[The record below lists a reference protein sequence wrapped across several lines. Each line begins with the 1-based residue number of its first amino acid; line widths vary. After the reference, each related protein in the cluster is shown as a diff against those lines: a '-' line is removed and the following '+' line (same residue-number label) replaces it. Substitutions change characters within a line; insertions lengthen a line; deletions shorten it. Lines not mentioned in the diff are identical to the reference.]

1 MEGGEEVKAVVMAG
15 GEGTRLRPLT
25 SNQPKP
31 MVPIVGKPCMEHIVE
46 LLKKHGFDDIVV
58 TLAFMPQAI
67 RSYFGAGEAQGV
79 SIRYSVEESPM
90 GTAGSVKLAEDALDE
105 SFLVISGDALCDIDL
120 AELVRFHEEKEAL
133 VTIGLVSVDNPLE
146 FGIVVTDE
154 DGRIERF
161 LEKPSWGQ
169 VFTDTINT
177 GIYVLDPQ
185 VLRHVPE
192 GQPFDFSKELFPLL
206 LEMGRPLYGYIAE
219 GYWQDIGNLDQF
231 RQANFD
237 ALDERVALDVA
248 GIKLRGNV
256 WVGEGV
262 ELADLESVEGPAF
275 VGNYCRIAPQASVG
289 PYSVLSPSVT
299 LREHARTT
307 RSVVDSST
315 YIGRSALVEGAIV
328 GKSCD
333 IRPHARLH
341 EGVAVGDSCTIG
353 EQSVVMPGIR
363 IYPFKEVEAGSLV
376 DRNLIFESR
385 LPSRLFGRDSVS
397 GLINVDLTPETAL
410 RVGIALGTALKRGA
424 RVVTSRDGSAV
435 SRLLKRAVVSGI
447 TSTGVDVADLHV
459 MPAAVNRHVLK
470 SEGLGAGVH
479 VRPSTADPEVMQIQ
493 FFEPPGIQA
502 TPELIK
508 EIEKHFHRQ
517 EFRRAAHD
525 EVGQIGTP
533 ARAAETYADD
543 LVRTL
548 DVESIRARG
557 FRIVIDYAHSS
568 ASLVLPVVLGA
579 LGVEAI
585 AAHPYG
591 GEQPISSPDGVREA
605 LGQAKRL
612 VSAVGADFGVVFDHA
627 GERIYLVDELAHE
640 VPVEQELLLF
650 LSLLAS
656 DGKSGTLALPITV
669 TSLAEPLVKG
679 TKLEVTRTPAS
690 LSALTQASAGD
701 GVVFAGSVGGGF
713 VFPEFLPAYDGVAS
727 LCNLLELLAPIGRP
741 LSELV
746 AGLPES
752 TVVHRHVRCP
762 WARKGAVMRILTE
775 RMKGKKVD
783 TLDGIKVFEPRGW
796 AQVLPDP
803 DEPLVHVYAEGD
815 TPEEA
820 AALEEEFLKLVEEIV
835 AAAEDEVEGA

>member
-1 MEGGEEVKAVVMAG
+1 VKAVVMAG

-46 LLKKHGFDDIVV
+46 LLKEHGFDDIVV

-67 RSYFGAGEAQGV
+67 RGYFGAGESQGV

-90 GTAGSVKLAEDALDE
+90 GTAGSVKLAEGVLDE
-105 SFLVISGDALCDIDL
+105 PFLVISGDALCDIDL
-120 AELVRFHEEKEAL
+120 GALVRFHREKEAL
-133 VTIGLVSVDNPLE
+133 VTIGLKSVDNPLE
-146 FGIVVTDE
+146 FGIVVTDDE
-154 DGRIERF
+154 GRIERF

-177 GIYVLDPQ
+177 GIYVLDPEA
-185 VLRHVPE
+185 LRHVPE

-206 LEMGRPLYGYIAE
+206 LEMGRPLYGYIAD

-237 ALDERVALDVA
+237 ALDEKVALNVA

-275 VGNYCRIAPQASVG
+275 IGNYCRIAPQASVG

-307 RSVVDSST
+307 RSLVDSST
-315 YIGRSALVEGAIV
+315 YLGRSALVEGAII

-333 IRPHARLH
+333 VRPHARLQ

-353 EQSVVMPGIR
+353 EQSVVMPGVR
-363 IYPFKEVEAGSLV
+363 IYPFKEVEAGALV
-376 DRNLIFESR
+376 DRNLIWESR
-385 LPSRLFGRDSVS
+385 LASRLFGRDSVS
-397 GLINVDLTPETAL
+397 GLVNVDLTPETAL
-410 RVGIALGTALKRGA
+410 RVGIALGTALKRGV
-424 RVVTSRDGSAV
+424 RVVTSRDGAPA

-447 TSTGVDVADLHV
+447 TSTGVGVADLHV
-459 MPAAVNRHVLK
+459 MPAAVNRHFLK

-479 VRPSTADPEVMQIQ
+479 VRPSTADPEIMQIE

-502 TPELIK
+502 TPEFLK
-508 EIEKHFHRQ
+508 EIEKHFQRQ

-525 EVGQIGTP
+525 EVGQIYTP
-533 ARAAETYADD
+533 TRAAETYADD
-543 LVRTL
+543 LLRTL
-548 DVESIRARG
+548 DIDGIKSRG
-557 FRIVIDYAHSS
+557 FRIVVDFAHSA
-568 ASLVLPVVLGA
+568 ASIILPVVLGP

-591 GEQPISSPDGVREA
+591 GELTVDSNEGVRET
-605 LGQAKRL
+605 LGDAKRL
-612 VSAVGADFGVVFDHA
+612 VSAVGADFGVVFDRS
-627 GERIYLVDELAHE
+627 GERIYLVDEQAHE

-656 DGKSGTLALPITV
+656 DGKSGTLALPVTV
-669 TSLAEPLVKG
+669 TSLAEPLIKG
-679 TKLEVTRTPAS
+679 SKLKVTRTPAS
-690 LSALTQASAGD
+690 LSALTRASAD
-701 GVVFAGSVGGGF
+701 NGVVFAGSVGGGF

-727 LCNLLELLAPIGRP
+727 LCNLLQLLAPVDRP
-741 LSELV
+741 VSELV
-746 AGLPES
+746 SGLPQS
-752 TVVHRHVRCP
+752 TVVHRQVRCP
-762 WARKGAVMRILTE
+762 WARKGAVMRVLAE

-783 TLDGIKVFEPRGW
+783 TLDGIKVFEDRGW

-803 DEPLVHVYAEGD
+803 DEPLVHVYAEGK
-815 TPEEA
+815 TPEDA
-820 AALEEEFLKLVEEIV
+820 ATLEEEFLKLVEEIV
-835 AAAEDEVEGA
+835 AGTEDEVEVA

>member
-1 MEGGEEVKAVVMAG
+1 VKAVVMAG

-46 LLKKHGFDDIVV
+46 LLKEHGFDDIVV

-67 RSYFGAGEAQGV
+67 RGYFGAGESQGV

-90 GTAGSVKLAEDALDE
+90 GTAGSVKLAEGVLDE
-105 SFLVISGDALCDIDL
+105 PFLVISGDALCDIDL
-120 AELVRFHEEKEAL
+120 GALVRFHREKEAL
-133 VTIGLVSVDNPLE
+133 VTIGLKSVDNPLE
-146 FGIVVTDE
+146 FGIVVTDDE
-154 DGRIERF
+154 GRIERF

-177 GIYVLDPQ
+177 GIYVLDPE

-206 LEMGRPLYGYIAE
+206 LEMGRPLYGYIAD

-237 ALDERVALDVA
+237 ALDEKVALNVA

-275 VGNYCRIAPQASVG
+275 IGNYCRIAPQASVG

-307 RSVVDSST
+307 RSLVDSST
-315 YIGRSALVEGAIV
+315 YLGRSALVEGAII

-333 IRPHARLH
+333 VRPHARLQ

-353 EQSVVMPGIR
+353 EQSVVMPGVR
-363 IYPFKEVEAGSLV
+363 IYPFKEVEAGALV
-376 DRNLIFESR
+376 DRNLIWESR
-385 LPSRLFGRDSVS
+385 LASRLFGRDSVS
-397 GLINVDLTPETAL
+397 GLVNVDLTPETAL
-410 RVGIALGTALKRGA
+410 RVGIALGTALKRGV
-424 RVVTSRDGSAV
+424 RVVTSRDGAPA

-447 TSTGVDVADLHV
+447 TSTGVGVADLHV
-459 MPAAVNRHVLK
+459 MPAAVNRHFLK

-479 VRPSTADPEVMQIQ
+479 VRPSTADPEIMQIE

-502 TPELIK
+502 TPEFLK
-508 EIEKHFHRQ
+508 EIEKHFQRQ

-525 EVGQIGTP
+525 EVGQIYTP
-533 ARAAETYADD
+533 TRAAETYADD
-543 LVRTL
+543 LLRTL
-548 DVESIRARG
+548 DIDGIKSRG
-557 FRIVIDYAHSS
+557 FRIVVDFAHSA
-568 ASLVLPVVLGA
+568 ASIILPVVLGP

-591 GEQPISSPDGVREA
+591 GELTVDSNEGVRET
-605 LGQAKRL
+605 LGDAKRL
-612 VSAVGADFGVVFDHA
+612 VSAVGADFGVVFDRS
-627 GERIYLVDELAHE
+627 GERIYLVDEQAHE

-656 DGKSGTLALPITV
+656 DGKSGTLALPVTV
-669 TSLAEPLVKG
+669 TSLAEPLIKG
-679 TKLEVTRTPAS
+679 SKLEVTRTPAS
-690 LSALTQASAGD
+690 LSALTRASAD
-701 GVVFAGSVGGGF
+701 NGVVFAGSVGGGF

-727 LCNLLELLAPIGRP
+727 LCNLLQLLAPVDRP
-741 LSELV
+741 VSELV
-746 AGLPES
+746 SGLPQS
-752 TVVHRHVRCP
+752 TVVHRQVRCP
-762 WARKGAVMRILTE
+762 WARKGAVMRVLTE

-783 TLDGIKVFEPRGW
+783 TLDGIKVFEDRGW

-803 DEPLVHVYAEGD
+803 DEPLVHVYAEGK
-815 TPEEA
+815 TPEDA
-820 AALEEEFLKLVEEIV
+820 ATLEEEFLKLVEEIV
-835 AAAEDEVEGA
+835 AGTEDEVEVA